1 MSGEGDGA
9 TAETGPPAGADP
21 AVKPSPGHINVAAFL
36 ADLARSQPDALAVAV
51 SDGRNPDGSARYSEL
66 TALELHR
73 RSDRIA
79 HALVGVGIGP
89 GVRTVLMVEPSL
101 AFFSLTFAMLK
112 VGAIPVMVDPGM
124 GIKNL
129 GECLDEAEP
138 EAFIGVPKAH
148 AARVVFGWAKKTVKT
163 KVTVGRRFFWGG
175 HTLRRLE
182 AKAPRDP
189 FPILQPD
196 PEQTAAI
203 LFTSGSTGVPK
214 GVVTP
219 FRVFAAQ
226 VKALRE
232 VYGIQPGERD
242 LATFPLFALF
252 GPALGMASVVP
263 DMDASR
269 PAEADPQR
277 LFEAFRD
284 YACTNL
290 FASPALIAKLGR
302 YCVDQGLQLTSLRR
316 AISAG
321 APASNVALERFQ
333 RCLPD
338 GIEVLTS
345 YGATEALPV
354 SYLGSRTILRETRQ
368 RTDQGGGVCV
378 GRPVPGLD
386 VRIVPI
392 HEEPI
397 ESWSEDLALP
407 QGEIGEI
414 VVRGAIVTPSYYKR
428 PQATKLAKIPTGN
441 GGVWHRMGDVGYLD
455 EQGRI
460 WMCGRKGH
468 RVEAET
474 GTMYTIPCEAV
485 FNTHPAV
492 RRSAL
497 VGVAGMGKTPSGRRV
512 GRAGRTTSEGD
523 AAHRGHTTPLI
534 CVERVPGATIG
545 NGQLTKELLE
555 IARSHEHTRA
565 ITTVLYHPSFPVD
578 VRHNAK
584 IFREKLAV
592 WAANEL
598 TSRTGP
604 NLLQDLPEN
613 LPEDLPENLPD
624 SLPNSSSDDLPNARP

>member
-1 MSGEGDGA
+1 MKGPGDR
-9 TAETGPPAGADP
+9 
-21 AVKPSPGHINVAAFL
+21 PSPARSDAAVERSPDHINVAAFL
-36 ADLARSQPDALAVAV
+36 ADLAGSQPDALAVAV
-51 SDGRNPDGSARYSEL
+51 SDGRNPDGTARYAEL
-66 TALELHR
+66 TSLELHR

-79 HALVGVGIGP
+79 HGLVGAGIGP
-89 GVRTVLMVEPSL
+89 GIRTVLMVQPSL
-101 AFFSLTFAMLK
+101 DFFALTFAMLK
-112 VGAIPVMVDPGM
+112 VGTIPVMVDPGM

-129 GECLDEAEP
+129 GECLGEAEP

-148 AARVVFGWAKKTVKT
+148 AARVVFGWAKQTVRT
-163 KVTVGRRFFWGG
+163 NVTVGRRFFWGG
-175 HTLRRLE
+175 HTLSKLE
-182 AKAPRDP
+182 AKAPSDP

-277 LFEAFRD
+277 LVEAFRD
-284 YACTNL
+284 YECTNL
-290 FASPALIAKLGR
+290 FASPALIERLGR
-302 YCVDQGLQLTSLRR
+302 YCVDEGLTLTSLRR

-321 APASNVALERFQ
+321 APASNPALEQFQ
-333 RCLPD
+333 QCLPE
-338 GIEVLTS
+338 GVEVLTS
-345 YGATEALPV
+345 YGATESLPV
-354 SYLGSRTILRETRQ
+354 TMIGSREILRETRQ
-368 RTDQGGGVCV
+368 LTDQGGGVCV
-378 GRPVPGLD
+378 GRPAPGMH

-392 HEEPI
+392 HDDPI
-397 ESWSEDLALP
+397 ESWSDELVLP

-414 VVRGAIVTPSYYKR
+414 VVRGAVVTPSYYKR
-428 PQATKLAKIPTGN
+428 PQATKLAKIPTEN
-441 GGVWHRMGDVGYLD
+441 GEAWHRMGDVGYFD
-455 EQGRI
+455 EQDRL

-468 RVEAET
+468 RVNAKA
-474 GTMYTIPCEAV
+474 GTLYTIPCEAV

-497 VGVAGMGKTPSGRRV
+497 VGVIRNGV
-512 GRAGRTTSEGD
+512 
-523 AAHRGHTTPLI
+523 TTPLL
-534 CVERVPGATIG
+534 CVERVKGASIE
-545 NGQLTKELLE
+545 NAQLTEELLD
-555 IARSHEHTRA
+555 IARSHDHTRA
-565 ITTVLYHPSFPVD
+565 IDIVLYHPAFPVD

-592 WAANEL
+592 WAGKQPAPRG
-598 TSRTGP
+598 SAH
-604 NLLQDLPEN
+604 
-613 LPEDLPENLPD
+613 
-624 SLPNSSSDDLPNARP
+624 S

>member
-1 MSGEGDGA
+1 MSGQGDGS
-9 TAETGPPAGADP
+9 TPESGPPAGTDA
-21 AVKPSPGHINVAAFL
+21 AGERSPDHINVAAFL

-51 SDGRNPDGSARYSEL
+51 SAGRNPDGTACYAEL

-79 HALVGVGIGP
+79 HALVGVGIGC

-101 AFFSLTFAMLK
+101 DFFSLTFAMLK

-129 GECLDEAEP
+129 GECLGEAEP
-138 EAFIGVPKAH
+138 KAFIGVPKAQ
-148 AARVVFGWAKKTVKT
+148 AARVVLGWARRTVKT

-175 HTLRRLE
+175 HTLSKLE
-182 AKAPRDP
+182 ANASREP
-189 FPILQPD
+189 FPVLQPD

-226 VKALRE
+226 VTALRE

-269 PAEADPQR
+269 PAEADPRR

-290 FASPALIAKLGR
+290 FASPTLIDKLGR

-321 APASNVALERFQ
+321 APASNPALERFQ
-333 RCLPD
+333 QCLPD
-338 GIEVLTS
+338 GIDVLTS
-345 YGATEALPV
+345 YGATESLPV
-354 SYLGSRTILRETRQ
+354 SLLGSREILRDTR
-368 RTDQGGGVCV
+368 RLTDQGRGVCV
-378 GRPVPGLD
+378 GRPIPAMD

-392 HEEPI
+392 HDEPI
-397 ESWSEDLALP
+397 ESWTENLPLP

-414 VVRGAIVTPSYYKR
+414 VVRGAVVTPSYYKR
-428 PQATKLAKIPTGN
+428 PQATKLAKIPTVDGDA
-441 GGVWHRMGDVGYLD
+441 WHRMGDVGYFD
-455 EQGRI
+455 EQGRL
-460 WMCGRKGH
+460 WMCGRKRH
-468 RVEAET
+468 RVDTET

-497 VGVAGMGKTPSGRRV
+497 VGVTRKTE
-512 GRAGRTTSEGD
+512 T
-523 AAHRGHTTPLI
+523 AHATPLI
-534 CVERVPGATIG
+534 CIERVPGATID
-545 NGQLTKELLE
+545 NGRLTEELLE

-565 ITTVLYHPSFPVD
+565 IDTVLYHPAFPVD
-578 VRHNAK
+578 IRHNAK

-592 WAANEL
+592 WAGKEL
-598 TSRTGP
+598 ASRP
-604 NLLQDLPEN
+604 PAER
-613 LPEDLPENLPD
+613 
-624 SLPNSSSDDLPNARP
+624 S

>member
-1 MSGEGDGA
+1 MR
-9 TAETGPPAGADP
+9 
-21 AVKPSPGHINVAAFL
+21 SPDHINVAAFL
-36 ADLARSQPDALAVAV
+36 ADLAGSQPDALAVAV
-51 SDGRNPDGSARYSEL
+51 SDGRNSDGMARYAEL
-66 TALELHR
+66 SALELHR

-79 HALVGVGIGP
+79 HALVGVGIGS
-89 GVRTVLMVEPSL
+89 GVRTVLMVQPSL
-101 AFFSLTFAMLK
+101 DFFSLTFAMFK

-124 GIKNL
+124 GIGDL
-129 GECLDEAEP
+129 GQCLDQAEP

-148 AARVVFGWAKKTVKT
+148 AARIVFGWAKRTIKTN
-163 KVTVGRRFFWGG
+163 VTVGRRFFLGG
-175 HTLRRLE
+175 HTLRGLE
-182 AKAPRDP
+182 AKASLDP
-189 FPILQPD
+189 FQILLPD

-203 LFTSGSTGVPK
+203 LFTSGSTGVAK

-226 VKALRE
+226 VTALRD

-263 DMDASR
+263 DMDVSR
-269 PAEADPQR
+269 PGRADPRR

-284 YACTNL
+284 YQCTNL
-290 FASPALIAKLGR
+290 FASPALIDKLGH
-302 YCVDQGLQLTSLRR
+302 YCVDQRLQLTSLRR

-321 APASNVALERFQ
+321 APASNPALERFQ
-333 RCLPD
+333 QCLPD

-354 SYLGSRTILRETRQ
+354 SYLGSRTILRETRK

-378 GRPVPGLD
+378 GHPAPGMD
-386 VRIVPI
+386 IRIVPI

-397 ESWSEDLALP
+397 DSWSEDLALP

-414 VVRGAIVTPSYYKR
+414 VVRGAVVTPSYYKQPR
-428 PQATKLAKIPTGN
+428 ATKLAKIPTEN
-441 GGVWHRMGDVGYLD
+441 GKIWHRMGDVGYLD
-455 EQGRI
+455 AQGRL
-460 WMCGRKGH
+460 WMCGRKCH
-468 RVEAET
+468 RVESET

-497 VGVAGMGKTPSGRRV
+497 VGVTREGKTQ
-512 GRAGRTTSEGD
+512 
-523 AAHRGHTTPLI
+523 PLI
-534 CVERVPGATIG
+534 CVERVRGATID
-545 NGQLTKELLE
+545 NGRLTEELLE

-565 ITTVLYHPSFPVD
+565 IDTVLYHASFPVD

-584 IFREKLAV
+584 IFREKLGV
-592 WAANEL
+592 WAGKEIA
-598 TSRTGP
+598 SRMGGDP
-604 NLLQDLPEN
+604 K
-613 LPEDLPENLPD
+613 
-624 SLPNSSSDDLPNARP
+624 DDHP

>member
-1 MSGEGDGA
+1 M
-9 TAETGPPAGADP
+9 
-21 AVKPSPGHINVAAFL
+21 VLNVAAFL

-51 SDGRNPDGSARYSEL
+51 SHGRNPDGSARYAEL

-79 HALVGVGIGP
+79 HALVGAGIGS

-101 AFFSLTFAMLK
+101 DFFSLTFAMLK
-112 VGAIPVMVDPGM
+112 AGAIPVMVDPGM

-129 GECLDEAEP
+129 GECLGEAEP
-138 EAFIGVPKAH
+138 EAFIGVPKAQ
-148 AARVVFGWAKKTVKT
+148 AARVVLGWAKQTVRT
-163 KVTVGRRFFWGG
+163 NVTVGRRFFWGG
-175 HTLRRLE
+175 HTLSRLE
-182 AKAPRDP
+182 ANAPRDP

-196 PEQTAAI
+196 LEQTAAI

-269 PAEADPQR
+269 PAEADPR
-277 LFEAFRD
+277 RVFEAFRD
-284 YACTNL
+284 YGCTNL
-290 FASPALIAKLGR
+290 FASPALIDKLGR
-302 YCVDQGLQLTSLRR
+302 YCVDEGLQLTSLRR

-321 APASNVALERFQ
+321 APASNPALERFQ
-333 RCLPD
+333 QCLPD
-338 GIEVLTS
+338 GIDVLTS
-345 YGATEALPV
+345 YGATESLPV
-354 SYLGSRTILRETRQ
+354 SLLGSREILRETRWL
-368 RTDQGGGVCV
+368 TDQGRGVCV
-378 GRPVPGLD
+378 GHPTPGIQ

-392 HEEPI
+392 HDEPI
-397 ESWSEDLALP
+397 ESWTEDLPLP

-414 VVRGAIVTPSYYKR
+414 VVRGAVVTPSYYKR
-428 PQATKLAKIPTGN
+428 PQATKLAKIPTVN
-441 GGVWHRMGDVGYLD
+441 GDAWHRMGDVGYFD
-455 EQGRI
+455 EQGRL

-468 RVEAET
+468 RVDAET

-497 VGVAGMGKTPSGRRV
+497 VGVTGKSETARDGETTP
-512 GRAGRTTSEGD
+512 
-523 AAHRGHTTPLI
+523 RGCTTPLI
-534 CVERVPGATIG
+534 CVERVPGATID
-545 NGQLTKELLE
+545 NGRLTEELLA

-565 ITTVLYHPSFPVD
+565 IDTVLYHPAFPVD
-578 VRHNAK
+578 VRHNTK

-592 WAANEL
+592 WAGKEL
-598 TSRTGP
+598 ASRP
-604 NLLQDLPEN
+604 PAER
-613 LPEDLPENLPD
+613 
-624 SLPNSSSDDLPNARP
+624 S

>member
-1 MSGEGDGA
+1 MSGEEDGPTPESEA
-9 TAETGPPAGADP
+9 PAGIDA
-21 AVKPSPGHINVAAFL
+21 AVERSTDHINVAAFL

-51 SDGRNPDGSARYSEL
+51 SHGRGPDGSARYAEL

-79 HALVGVGIGP
+79 HALVGVGIGS

-101 AFFSLTFAMLK
+101 DFFSLTFAMLK
-112 VGAIPVMVDPGM
+112 IGAIPVMVDPGM

-138 EAFIGVPKAH
+138 EAFIGVPKAQ
-148 AARVVFGWAKKTVKT
+148 AARVVLGWARQTVRT

-175 HTLRRLE
+175 YTLSKLE

-226 VKALRE
+226 VKALRD

-269 PAEADPQR
+269 PAEADPRR

-284 YACTNL
+284 YDCTNL
-290 FASPALIAKLGR
+290 FASPALIDKLGR
-302 YCVDQGLQLTSLRR
+302 YCVDQELQLTSLRR

-321 APASNVALERFQ
+321 APASNPALERFQ
-333 RCLPD
+333 QCLPE
-338 GIEVLTS
+338 GIDVLTS
-345 YGATEALPV
+345 YGATESLPV
-354 SYLGSRTILRETRQ
+354 SVIRSREILRETRQ
-368 RTDQGGGVCV
+368 LTDRGRGVCV
-378 GRPVPGLD
+378 GRPTPGME

-392 HEEPI
+392 HDEPI
-397 ESWSEDLALP
+397 ESWTEKLPLP

-414 VVRGAIVTPSYYKR
+414 VVRGAVVTPSYYKR
-428 PQATKLAKIPTGN
+428 PQATKLAKIPTVN
-441 GGVWHRMGDVGYLD
+441 GDAWHRMGDVGYLD
-455 EQGRI
+455 EQGRL
-460 WMCGRKGH
+460 WMCGRKSH
-468 RVEAET
+468 RVDAET

-497 VGVAGMGKTPSGRRV
+497 VGVAGVGKPSSGRRAM
-512 GRAGRTTSEGD
+512 GAGRTTSEGD
-523 AAHRGHTTPLI
+523 PAYRGYTTPLI
-534 CVERVPGATIG
+534 CVERVPEATID
-545 NGQLTKELLE
+545 NGRLMEELLE

-565 ITTVLYHPSFPVD
+565 IDTVLYHPAFPVD

-592 WAANEL
+592 WAAKQL
-598 TSRTGP
+598 ASRP
-604 NLLQDLPEN
+604 PAK
-613 LPEDLPENLPD
+613 P
-624 SLPNSSSDDLPNARP
+624 S

>member
-1 MSGEGDGA
+1 MSGEGDGP
-9 TAETGPPAGADP
+9 TPEPETPAGTDAALERSAD
-21 AVKPSPGHINVAAFL
+21 HINVAAFL

-51 SDGRNPDGSARYSEL
+51 SDGRGPDGSARYVEL

-73 RSDRIA
+73 RSDRVA
-79 HALVGVGIGP
+79 HALVGVGIGT

-101 AFFSLTFAMLK
+101 DFFALTFAMLK

-138 EAFIGVPKAH
+138 EAFIGVPKAQ
-148 AARVVFGWAKKTVKT
+148 AARVALGWAKQTVRT
-163 KVTVGRRFFWGG
+163 KVTVGHRFFWGG
-175 HTLRRLE
+175 HTLSKLE

-189 FPILQPD
+189 FPILQPH

-226 VKALRE
+226 VKALRD
-232 VYGIQPGERD
+232 VYGIRPGERD

-269 PAEADPQR
+269 PADADPQR

-284 YACTNL
+284 YDCTNL
-290 FASPALIAKLGR
+290 FASPALIDKLGR

-321 APASNVALERFQ
+321 APASSPALERFQ
-333 RCLPD
+333 QCLPD
-338 GIEVLTS
+338 GIDVLTS
-345 YGATEALPV
+345 YGATESLPV
-354 SYLGSRTILRETRQ
+354 SVLGSREILRETRQ
-368 RTDQGGGVCV
+368 LTDRGRGVCV
-378 GRPVPGLD
+378 GRHTPGME

-392 HEEPI
+392 HDEPI
-397 ESWSEDLALP
+397 ESWTEKLP
-407 QGEIGEI
+407 LSQGEIGEI
-414 VVRGAIVTPSYYKR
+414 VVRGAVVTPSYYKR
-428 PQATKLAKIPTGN
+428 PQATKLAKIPTVDGDA
-441 GGVWHRMGDVGYLD
+441 WHRMGDVGYLD
-455 EQGRI
+455 EQGRL
-460 WMCGRKGH
+460 WMCGRKSH
-468 RVEAET
+468 RVDAET
-474 GTMYTIPCEAV
+474 GTMYTISCEAV

-497 VGVAGMGKTPSGRRV
+497 VGVAGVGKPSSGRRAM
-512 GRAGRTTSEGD
+512 GAGGTTSGGD
-523 AAHRGHTTPLI
+523 PAHRGYTTPLI
-534 CVERVPGATIG
+534 CVERVPEATIG
-545 NGQLTKELLE
+545 NGRLTEELLE

-565 ITTVLYHPSFPVD
+565 IDTVLYHPAFPVD

-592 WAANEL
+592 WAAKQL
-598 TSRTGP
+598 ASRP
-604 NLLQDLPEN
+604 PAK
-613 LPEDLPENLPD
+613 P
-624 SLPNSSSDDLPNARP
+624 S

>member
-1 MSGEGDGA
+1 MSGEGDSP
-9 TAETGPPAGADP
+9 TPESEPPAGTDA
-21 AVKPSPGHINVAAFL
+21 AVERSTDHINVASFL

-51 SDGRNPDGSARYSEL
+51 SDGRGPDGSACYVEL

-73 RSDRIA
+73 RSDRVA
-79 HALVGVGIGP
+79 HALVGVGIGS

-101 AFFSLTFAMLK
+101 DFFALTFAMLK

-138 EAFIGVPKAH
+138 EAFIGVPKAQ
-148 AARVVFGWAKKTVKT
+148 AARVVLGWARQTVRT

-175 HTLRRLE
+175 HTLSKLE
-182 AKAPRDP
+182 ARAPRDP

-226 VKALRE
+226 VKALRD
-232 VYGIQPGERD
+232 VYGIRPGERD

-269 PAEADPQR
+269 PADADPRR

-284 YACTNL
+284 YDCTNL
-290 FASPALIAKLGR
+290 FASPALIDKLGR
-302 YCVDQGLQLTSLRR
+302 YCVDEGLQLTSLRR

-321 APASNVALERFQ
+321 APASNPALERFQ
-333 RCLPD
+333 QCLPD
-338 GIEVLTS
+338 GIDVLTS
-345 YGATEALPV
+345 YGATESLPV
-354 SYLGSRTILRETRQ
+354 SVLGSREILRETRQ
-368 RTDQGGGVCV
+368 LTDRGRGVCV
-378 GRPVPGLD
+378 GRPTPGVE

-392 HEEPI
+392 HDEPI
-397 ESWSEDLALP
+397 ESWTEKLP
-407 QGEIGEI
+407 LSQGEIGEI
-414 VVRGAIVTPSYYKR
+414 VVRGAVVTPSYYKR
-428 PQATKLAKIPTGN
+428 PQATKLAKIPTVDGDA
-441 GGVWHRMGDVGYLD
+441 WHRMGDVGYLD
-455 EQGRI
+455 EQGRL
-460 WMCGRKGH
+460 WMCGRKSH
-468 RVEAET
+468 RVDAET

-497 VGVAGMGKTPSGRRV
+497 VGVAGVGKPSSGRR
-512 GRAGRTTSEGD
+512 T
-523 AAHRGHTTPLI
+523 HTTPLI
-534 CVERVPGATIG
+534 CVERVPEATIG
-545 NGQLTKELLE
+545 NGRLTEELLE

-565 ITTVLYHPSFPVD
+565 IDTVLYHPAFPVD

-592 WAANEL
+592 WAAKQL
-598 TSRTGP
+598 ASRP
-604 NLLQDLPEN
+604 PAKA
-613 LPEDLPENLPD
+613 
-624 SLPNSSSDDLPNARP
+624 S